1 MASETDV
8 PGAGASH
15 LGGSTPRKDEARRS
29 VTRTTVTPGPG
40 LDNPETP
47 ETPEKPSVA
56 SKPSLGDR
64 LRQTQH
70 GELTAAREPLAGSH
84 ILRLAIAILMSLMWI
99 LTIGGAILMLLLWQQ
114 DRASGVLSSQLDR
127 TWDLFD
133 LLREIERWVAFALL
147 PIATAW
153 IAMAAVNVRR
163 ATGKRRNPIVAAASL
178 PIAVFGIWIVGS
190 QIVAESDDWVSKA
203 AGFVLQ
209 AIFAAIPLLA
219 LERVTDAAEARHRP
233 LRVSYVISLVF
244 LGYLQFLGGLSTTNQ
259 ASEAGEWGKLGGYL
273 VIGGLIQVLA
283 ALSVNEAARSVE
295 DGIQNRFQ
303 LRQRFGESLLAQAE
317 GT

>member
-40 LDNPETP
+40 LENPETP
-47 ETPEKPSVA
+47 ATSEKPS
-56 SKPSLGDR
+56 KPPLVDR

-70 GELTAAREPLAGSH
+70 GELAAAREPLTGSH
-84 ILRLAIAILMSLMWI
+84 ILRLSIAILMSVLWM

-153 IAMAAVNVRR
+153 IAMAAINVRR
-163 ATGKRRNPIVAAASL
+163 ATGKRRNALAAAASL

-190 QIVAESDDWVSKA
+190 QIVADSDDWVSKA

-219 LERVTDAAEARHRP
+219 LERVTDVAEARHRP
-233 LRVSYVISLVF
+233 LRVSYLISVVYLAH
-244 LGYLQFLGGLSTTNQ
+244 LQFLGGLSTIDQ
-259 ASEAGEWGKLGGYL
+259 ASEADEWGKLGAYL

-295 DGIQNRFQ
+295 EGTENRYQ
-303 LRQRFGESLLAQAE
+303 LRQRFGESLLAQIDSP
-317 GT
+317 

>member
-1 MASETDV
+1 MASETD
-8 PGAGASH
+8 GAGAPAPH
-15 LGGSTPRKDEARRS
+15 IGGSTPRKDEAHRS
-29 VTRTTVTPGPG
+29 VTRSTVTPGPG
-40 LDNPETP
+40 LETP
-47 ETPEKPSVA
+47 ETPAASEKP
-56 SKPSLGDR
+56 SKPSLVDR

-70 GELTAAREPLAGSH
+70 GELTAARAPLAGSR
-84 ILRLAIAILMSLMWI
+84 ILRLAIAILMSVLWI

-163 ATGKRRNPIVAAASL
+163 ATGKRRNALVAAASL

-219 LERVTDAAEARHRP
+219 LERVTDMAEARHRP
-233 LRVSYVISLVF
+233 LRVSYVISVIYLAH
-244 LGYLQFLGGLSTTNQ
+244 LQFLGGLSTIDQT
-259 ASEAGEWGKLGGYL
+259 SEASEWGKLGAYL

-295 DGIQNRFQ
+295 DGTENRYQ

-317 GT
+317 ST